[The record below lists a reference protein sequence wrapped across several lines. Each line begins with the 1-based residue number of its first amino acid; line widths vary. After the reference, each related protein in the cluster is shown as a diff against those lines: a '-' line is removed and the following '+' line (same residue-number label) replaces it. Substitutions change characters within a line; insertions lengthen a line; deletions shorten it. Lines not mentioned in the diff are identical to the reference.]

1 LSAQVL
7 NAWLPL
13 LRSHAELTRAMNATL
28 ISEHGLTLNDYDV
41 LVQLADAPGRVLRRV
56 DLADRVVLSASGIT
70 RLLEGLERAGYVCK
84 RSCDA
89 DARVTYAMLTDAG
102 YAKLLEAS
110 KTHHGDIERLFT
122 EHFTAEELD
131 TLGALLNRLVCPAAR
146 AAEAAQADPAAVA

>member
-1 LSAQVL
+1 LSPQVL
-7 NAWLPL
+7 KAWLPL

-28 ISEHGLTLNDYDV
+28 SSNHGLTLNDYDV

-84 RSCDA
+84 RSCDS

-102 YAKLLEAS
+102 YEKLREAS
-110 KTHHGDIERLFT
+110 RTHHADIERLFT
-122 EHFTAEELD
+122 EHYSAEELE
-131 TLGALLNRLVCPAAR
+131 TLGNLLNRLICPAAH
-146 AAEAAQADPAAVA
+146 AAAAADAGAASVA